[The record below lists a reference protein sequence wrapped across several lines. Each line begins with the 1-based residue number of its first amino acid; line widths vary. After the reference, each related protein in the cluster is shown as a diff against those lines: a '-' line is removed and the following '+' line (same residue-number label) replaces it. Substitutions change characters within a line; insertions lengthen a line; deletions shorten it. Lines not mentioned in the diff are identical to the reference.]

1 MSQHCFSSAWIILLL
16 RSACVTMRHC
26 ALLIS
31 TEPPWQTGDGLPQN
45 GGICFPKA
53 QKEKSFTQQAAVF
66 SADAF
71 SLKDFLSLAAENNS
85 QNYMK
90 LCLSVGYVCVCFL
103 LNGEDLEPL
112 LDTSVWN
119 RAWRQVEKV
128 IFHHRGLQ
136 PHRVS
141 ITGCSS
147 INEWVASTFVSL
159 FLVSRVIN
167 YLRCMAPLQNA
178 VTAILT

>member
-1 MSQHCFSSAWIILLL
+1 M
-16 RSACVTMRHC
+16 
-26 ALLIS
+26 
-31 TEPPWQTGDGLPQN
+31 WQWG
-45 GGICFPKA
+45 
-53 QKEKSFTQQAAVF
+53 AVP
-66 SADAF
+66 
-71 SLKDFLSLAAENNS
+71 
-85 QNYMK
+85 
-90 LCLSVGYVCVCFL
+90 CLSALNHHDRLEMGCPKMVAFASQKHKRRSHLHSRLRYFLQTPFLEKIFFPLQQKTIAQIIWNCAYLWDMCVCVFL
-103 LNGEDLEPL
+103 LNSEDLEPL